1 MGIAMEGV
9 KKNRPGNVRVLR
21 LTPALALKRAARK
34 FVDRSESRC
43 PKCGSAFIGREPA
56 FVRCR
61 YCGKLARIAGASL
74 VDQELFELRS
84 GLRSV
89 S

>member
-1 MGIAMEGV
+1 MERANV
-9 KKNRPGNVRVLR
+9 RAGNVRVLR
-21 LTPALALKRAARK
+21 LTPELALKRAARK
-34 FVDRSESRC
+34 FIDQSETRC

-74 VDQELFELRS
+74 LDQESFELRS
-84 GLRSV
+84 GLRSA

>member
-1 MGIAMEGV
+1 ME
-9 KKNRPGNVRVLR
+9 RPTARPASNITVLR
-21 LTPALALKRAARK
+21 LTPDLALKRAARK
-34 FVDRSESRC
+34 FVDRSETQC

-74 VDQELFELRS
+74 LDQELFELRS
-84 GLRSV
+84 GLRSA